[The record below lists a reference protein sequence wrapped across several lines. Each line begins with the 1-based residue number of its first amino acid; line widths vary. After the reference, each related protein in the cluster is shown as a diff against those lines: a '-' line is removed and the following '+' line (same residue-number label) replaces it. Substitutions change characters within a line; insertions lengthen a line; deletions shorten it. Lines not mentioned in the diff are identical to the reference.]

1 MSSSEVGPTSNA
13 RPWMALTSAGAAAS
27 ASRLLTWGADS
38 GLRGGGGRAA
48 GGDGSDA
55 GAALGLGATVAIGI
69 GGMVG
74 GGIFAVLGL
83 AAELARGATPIAFL
97 LAGLVA
103 LATAYAYSK
112 LSVAFPSRG
121 GTVEFLTRAF
131 GTGLGPGTLNVLLW
145 VGYIVM
151 LSLYAFAFGSYGATF
166 LPAAWQGVAGHV
178 LSTLAVLGF
187 TALNIAGSSAVGRAE
202 VWIVGTKLAVLGLF
216 VVAGAATADPTRLAP
231 SEWGAPLGLF
241 AGGMVIFLAYEGFEL
256 IANAAEDVR
265 DPKRTLPRAY
275 HLAVGSVI
283 VLYVAIAY
291 VAIGNLGVDELVGSE
306 DFALAAAARPFLG
319 QAGFALIAF
328 AALLSTGSAI
338 NATLYGGSR
347 VSYMIAKEGELPE
360 QFEHRVWSRPVEGL
374 LITAA
379 ATVVVVNLL
388 DLTSISTM
396 GSAGFL
402 LVFAAV
408 NLAAFRLR
416 AEAGARGWVCL
427 VAAGLCLVALGALL
441 VQVAQQEPERGL
453 VLAAL
458 VGASFAVEWAYRS
471 KTGRSLAS
479 TFMRGGRAGARAVR
493 SLEPG
498 GR

>member
-1 MSSSEVGPTSNA
+1 
-13 RPWMALTSAGAAAS
+13 
-27 ASRLLTWGADS
+27 
-38 GLRGGGGRAA
+38 
-48 GGDGSDA
+48 
-55 GAALGLGATVAIGI
+55 
-69 GGMVG
+69 MVG

-97 LAGLVA
+97 LAGVVA
-103 LATAYAYSK
+103 LATAYSYSK

-121 GTVEFLTRAF
+121 GTVEFLSRAF
-131 GTGLGPGTLNVLLW
+131 GTGILPGTLNVLLW

-166 LPAAWQGVAGHV
+166 LPAEWQTVGKHA
-178 LSTLAVLGF
+178 LATTAVLGF
-187 TALNIAGSSAVGRAE
+187 TALNVAGSSAVGRAE
-202 VWIVGTKLAVLGLF
+202 VYIVGTKLAVLSLF
-216 VVAGAATADPTRLAP
+216 VVAGAWTADPARLAP

-256 IANAAEDVR
+256 IANAAEDVDR
-265 DPKRTLPRAY
+265 PERTLPRAY
-275 HLAVGSVI
+275 HIAVGSVI
-283 VLYVAIAY
+283 LLYVAIAY

-319 QAGFALIAF
+319 QAGFGLIAV

-379 ATVVVVNLL
+379 LTAVIVNTL

-402 LVFAAV
+402 VVFAAV
-408 NLAAFRLR
+408 NLSAYKLR
-416 AEAGARGWVCL
+416 AQVHARGW
-427 VAAGLCLVALGALL
+427 LCLAAAALCSVALGALL
-441 VQVAQQEPERGL
+441 LQVAQQDPERGL
-453 VLAAL
+453 MLAAL
-458 VGASFAVEWAYRS
+458 LGAAFLIEWAYRS
-471 KTGRSLAS
+471 RTGRALAS
-479 TFMRGGRAGARAVR
+479 TFVRGARAV
-493 SLEPG
+493 EPAVG
-498 GR
+498 TRPGAKR